1 MTQPDPP
8 RGQTR
13 HPKMAIFA
21 VATVAA
27 LSLVA
32 FSWHATSGRITALET
47 RLQRLADTLDQRL
60 PPGDWREEL
69 GRATKRLE
77 SRVDEYIRSER
88 RRLTAELDARV
99 EALAATAAASMST
112 PEERRSQG
120 EAVAPAA
127 GEVAASEWAPDPATD
142 SVDGS
147 GLEDEER
154 FGEMFESLRGS
165 LGLEEERW
173 ANVEA
178 ELEQVLES
186 FWPEYLAR
194 MKSRNPDTA
203 DLRRR
208 YCARMETVLAPE
220 EATRLGCGGPGEVT
234 DLVQP
239 PAGGTTP

>member
-1 MTQPDPP
+1 MTQPAPP
-8 RGQTR
+8 RGQAR
-13 HPKMAIFA
+13 ELKMAIFA
-21 VATVAA
+21 VASVAV

-32 FSWHATSGRITALET
+32 ISWHATSGRMAALET

-77 SRVDEYIRSER
+77 SRVDDHIRSER

-112 PEERRSQG
+112 SEERRSQD
-120 EAVAPAA
+120 EAVASAA
-127 GEVAASEWAPDPATD
+127 GEAAASEWAPDPATD

-165 LGLEEERW
+165 LSLEEERW
-173 ANVEA
+173 ADVEA

-208 YCARMETVLAPE
+208 RECSSARGGH
-220 EATRLGCGGPGEVT
+220 EARLRRTR
-234 DLVQP
+234 
-239 PAGGTTP
+239 